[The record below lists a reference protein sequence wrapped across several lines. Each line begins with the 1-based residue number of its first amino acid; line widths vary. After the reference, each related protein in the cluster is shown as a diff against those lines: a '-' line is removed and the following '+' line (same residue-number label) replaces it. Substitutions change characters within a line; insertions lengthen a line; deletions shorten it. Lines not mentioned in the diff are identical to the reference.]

1 MSLRELHFT
10 VEDSGTGIDP
20 VSISQLFKNFTKIM
34 KNRELNRQG
43 CGLGLNISK
52 SIANALGG
60 DITVKSTE
68 GVGS

>member
-1 MSLRELHFT
+1 
-10 VEDSGTGIDP
+10 
-20 VSISQLFKNFTKIM
+20 M

-68 GVGS
+68 GVGSLFTLIIPYKPNQELPND